1 MSLHPQL
8 QQKLHKVSLFVHWS
22 VPVFTVKLQWRQ
34 RNTSVSV
41 LPAPTLLTGFPSSV
55 NSLLNQPTPFVK
67 FFHNQLI

>member
-41 LPAPTLLTGFPSSV
+41 LPTPTLLAEFPPSAI
-55 NSLLNQPTPFVK
+55 SLLIHSTPFVK
-67 FFHNQLI
+67 YLHNQLI